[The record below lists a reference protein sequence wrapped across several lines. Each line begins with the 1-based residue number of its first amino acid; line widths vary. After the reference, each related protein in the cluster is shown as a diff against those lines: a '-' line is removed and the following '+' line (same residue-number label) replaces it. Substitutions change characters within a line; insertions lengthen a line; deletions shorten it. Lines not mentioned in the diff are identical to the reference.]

1 MKCFQVLYNEVLIID
16 DKKEYC
22 DTPSNFL
29 LDGGSLNTITV
40 ALDGKTEQVEPI
52 KVIYDDNQQCCV
64 VNDKFYDY
72 PNDDLEGYIALV
84 DGYIKAKEDREYIPP
99 TLEELKQKA
108 LSYQYRKYEALK
120 HAVVWL
126 EDGRGYGFDT
136 APEDQ
141 NNWQVALTLMGTG
154 TTMYRVYTNKNNLK
168 EKDFLEVSYAQM
180 LEAGQLAKQ
189 QQIKAYSGFEQIKDA
204 IENCKSKEELE
215 PYMEPQPL

>member
-16 DKKEYC
+16 NKKEYC

-40 ALDGKTEQVEPI
+40 TLDGKPNQVELT
-52 KVIYDDNQQCCV
+52 KAIYDDNQQCCV

-72 PNDDLEGYIALV
+72 PNDDLEGFIAML
-84 DGYIKAKEDREYIPP
+84 DSYIKAKKDREYVPP
-99 TLEELKQKA
+99 TFEELKQQA

-120 HAVVWL
+120 HAIVWL
-126 EDGRGYGFDT
+126 QDGSGYGFDT

-168 EKDFLEVSYAQM
+168 EKDFLEVTYAQM

-189 QQIKAYSGFEQIKDA
+189 QQIKDA
-204 IENCKSKEELE
+204 IENCKFKEELE
-215 PYMEPQPL
+215 PYLEP

>member
-40 ALDGKTEQVEPI
+40 ALDGKTEQVELT

-72 PNDDLEGYIALV
+72 PNDDLEGYISLL
-84 DGYIKAKEDREYIPP
+84 DGYIKAKENREYVPP

-108 LSYQYRKYEALK
+108 LSYQYRKYESLK
-120 HAVVWL
+120 HAIVWL
-126 EDGRGYGFDT
+126 EDGSGYGFDT

-168 EKDFLEVSYAQM
+168 EKDFLEVTYSQM

-215 PYMEPQPL
+215 TYMEP

>member
-40 ALDGKTEQVEPI
+40 TLDGKPEQVELT
-52 KVIYDDNQQCCV
+52 KAIYDDNQQCCV

-72 PNDDLEGYIALV
+72 PNDDLEGFIALL
-84 DGYIKAKEDREYIPP
+84 DSYIKAKDSREYVPP
-99 TLEELKQKA
+99 TFDELKQQA

-120 HAVVWL
+120 HAIVWL
-126 EDGRGYGFDT
+126 QDGSGYGFDT

-154 TTMYRVYTNKNNLK
+154 TTMYRVYTNKNNLF
-168 EKDFLEVSYAQM
+168 EKDFLEVTYAQM

-189 QQIKAYSGFEQIKDA
+189 QQIKAYSGFEKIKDI
-204 IENCKSKEELE
+204 IENCKSEEELR
-215 PYMEPQPL
+215 PYMET